1 MDVHLANLKVVA
13 ECTVEEAKAAVSVWG
28 SPLHRRIPCMGT
40 VWADDQCLHQYNLA
54 DGRQITMHPWQIIV
68 RPEGTGDTMS
78 LQVFATDTI
87 GSVKVQIRRSE
98 GIPTGSQWITFRGEL
113 LMDSRTVAECNI
125 QNGSTIGLLLLA
137 GTVD

>member
-1 MDVHLANLKVVA
+1 MDIHPANLSVVA
-13 ECTVEEAKAAVSVWG
+13 DCTVGEAAAVLSVWV
-28 SPLHRRIPCMGT
+28 SPTCMGT
-40 VWADDQCLHQYNLA
+40 VWAEDQCLHTYNMA
-54 DGRQITMHPWQIIV
+54 EGMYMTMHPWQIIV
-68 RPEGTGDTMS
+68 KLESTGDTMS
-78 LQVFATDTI
+78 LQVFPTDTI

-137 GTVD
+137 GAVD

>member
-1 MDVHLANLKVVA
+1 
-13 ECTVEEAKAAVSVWG
+13 
-28 SPLHRRIPCMGT
+28 MGT
-40 VWADDQCLHQYNLA
+40 VWAEDQCLHTYNMA
-54 DGRQITMHPWQIIV
+54 EGMYMTMHPWQIIV
-68 RPEGTGDTMS
+68 KLESTGGTMS

-113 LMDSRTVAECNI
+113 LMDRRTVAECNI
-125 QNGSTIGLLLLA
+125 QNGSTIGFLLLA